1 MNETNYHQP
10 VLLHESINWL
20 NIQPH
25 GVYFDVTF
33 GGGGHSKEILNRIGE
48 NGKLFSF
55 DQDTDAVANSINA
68 QNFTLVQS
76 NFRFIKQF
84 AQFFKVEPIDG
95 ILADLGVSSHQFD
108 TSNRGFSIRFDSKLD
123 MRMNSTQKLDAY
135 EVVNEYSEEALSKII
150 FEYGEINQSKK
161 LSAAIVEARK
171 KKKISTTSQLCE
183 IAAAFTI
190 KKEEHNFFAQL
201 FQAIRIEVN
210 QEMDVLKDMLLQ
222 SAQILKPGGRLVV
235 ISYHSLEDRLVKNLF
250 KTGNLEGNAETDVF
264 GNKNLIFKELTKK
277 PVTPGIEELR
287 KNNRSRSAKL
297 RVAEKI

>member
-55 DQDTDAVANSINA
+55 DQDTDAVANTINA

-76 NFRFIKQF
+76 NFKFIKQF
-84 AQFFKVEPIDG
+84 AQYFKVEPIDG

-210 QEMDVLKDMLLQ
+210 QEMDVLKEMLLQ
-222 SAQILKPGGRLVV
+222 SVQILKPGGRLVV

>member
-33 GGGGHSKEILNRIGE
+33 GGGGHSREILNRIGE

-55 DQDTDAVANSINA
+55 DQDTDAAVNSFDA

-76 NFRFIKQF
+76 NFKFIKQF
-84 AQFFKVEPIDG
+84 AQYFKVDPIDG

-123 MRMNSTQKLDAY
+123 MRMNSNQKLGAY

-171 KKKISTTSQLCE
+171 KKNISTTQQLCE

-210 QEMDVLKDMLLQ
+210 QEIDVLKDMLLQ

-250 KTGNLEGNAETDVF
+250 KTGNLEGNGETDVF
-264 GNKNLIFKELTKK
+264 GNKNLVFKELTKK
-277 PVTPGIEELR
+277 PITPGIEELR

-297 RVAEKI
+297 RVGEKI

>member
-33 GGGGHSKEILNRIGE
+33 GGGGHSREILNRIGE

-55 DQDTDAVANSINA
+55 DQDTDAVANSFDA

-76 NFRFIKQF
+76 NFKFIKQF
-84 AQFFKVEPIDG
+84 AQYFKVEPIDG

-123 MRMNSTQKLDAY
+123 MRMNSNQKLGAY

-171 KKKISTTSQLCE
+171 KKNISTTQQLCE

-210 QEMDVLKDMLLQ
+210 QEIDVLKDMLLQ

-250 KTGNLEGNAETDVF
+250 KTGNLEGNGETDVF
-264 GNKNLIFKELTKK
+264 GNKNLVFKELTKK
-277 PVTPGIEELR
+277 PITPGIEELR

-297 RVAEKI
+297 RVGEKI

>member
-33 GGGGHSKEILNRIGE
+33 GGGGHSREILNRIGE

-55 DQDTDAVANSINA
+55 DQDTDAVANSFDA

-76 NFRFIKQF
+76 NFKFIKQF
-84 AQFFKVEPIDG
+84 AQYFKVEPIDG

-123 MRMNSTQKLDAY
+123 MRMNSNQKLGAY

-171 KKKISTTSQLCE
+171 KKNISTTQQLCE

-210 QEMDVLKDMLLQ
+210 QEIEVLKDMLLQ

-250 KTGNLEGNAETDVF
+250 KTGNLEGNGETDVF
-264 GNKNLIFKELTKK
+264 GNKNLVFKELTKK
-277 PVTPGIEELR
+277 PITPGIEELR

-297 RVAEKI
+297 RVGEKI

>member
-25 GVYFDVTF
+25 SVYFDVTF
-33 GGGGHSKEILNRIGE
+33 GGGGHSREILNRIGE

-55 DQDTDAVANSINA
+55 DQDTDAVANSFDA

-76 NFRFIKQF
+76 NFKFIKQF
-84 AQFFKVEPIDG
+84 AQYFNVEPIDG

-123 MRMNSTQKLDAY
+123 MRMNSNQKLGAY
-135 EVVNEYSEEALSKII
+135 EVVNEYSEEVLSKII

-171 KKKISTTSQLCE
+171 KKNISTTQQLCE

-210 QEMDVLKDMLLQ
+210 QEIDVLKDMLLQ

-250 KTGNLEGNAETDVF
+250 KTGNLEGNGETDVF
-264 GNKNLIFKELTKK
+264 GNKNLVFKELTKK
-277 PVTPGIEELR
+277 PITPGIEELR

-297 RVAEKI
+297 RVGEKI

>member
-1 MNETNYHQP
+1 MNETNYHLP

-20 NIQPH
+20 NIQPN

-33 GGGGHSKEILNRIGE
+33 GGGGHSKEILIKLGE
-48 NGKLFSF
+48 KGKLFSF
-55 DQDTDAVANSINA
+55 DQDTDAIANSIKSP
-68 QNFTLVQS
+68 NFTLVQS
-76 NFRFIKQF
+76 NFKFIKQF
-84 AQFFKVEPIDG
+84 AQYFKVEPING

-123 MRMNSTQKLDAY
+123 MRMNKEQKLGAF
-135 EVVNEYSEEALSKII
+135 EVINEYSEQDLSKII

-171 KKKISTTSQLCE
+171 KKQISTTAELCQ
-183 IAAAFTI
+183 IASAFTI

-210 QEMDVLKDMLLQ
+210 QEIEVLKNMLLQ
-222 SAQILKPGGRLVV
+222 SAEILKPGGRLVV

-250 KTGNLEGNAETDVF
+250 KTGNLEGNGETDVF
-264 GNKNLIFKELTKK
+264 GNRNLVFKELTKK
-277 PVTPGIEELR
+277 PITPSIQELR
-287 KNNRSRSAKL
+287 TNNRSRSAKL

>member
-33 GGGGHSKEILNRIGE
+33 GGGGHSREILNRIGE

-55 DQDTDAVANSINA
+55 DQDTDAVANSFNA

-76 NFRFIKQF
+76 NFKFIKQF
-84 AQFFKVEPIDG
+84 AQYFKVDPIDG

-123 MRMNSTQKLDAY
+123 MRMNSNQKLGAY

-171 KKKISTTSQLCE
+171 KKNISTTQQLCE

-210 QEMDVLKDMLLQ
+210 QEIDVLKDMLLQ

-250 KTGNLEGNAETDVF
+250 KTGNLEGNGETDVF
-264 GNKNLIFKELTKK
+264 GNKNLVFKELTKK
-277 PVTPGIEELR
+277 PITPGIDELR

-297 RVAEKI
+297 RVGEKI

>member
-33 GGGGHSKEILNRIGE
+33 GGGGHSREILNRIGE

-55 DQDTDAVANSINA
+55 DQDTDAVANSFDA

-76 NFRFIKQF
+76 NFKFIKQF
-84 AQFFKVEPIDG
+84 AQYFKVDPIDG

-123 MRMNSTQKLDAY
+123 MRMNSNQKLGAY

-150 FEYGEINQSKK
+150 FDYGEINQSKK

-171 KKKISTTSQLCE
+171 KKNISTTQQLCE

-210 QEMDVLKDMLLQ
+210 QEIEVLKDMLLQ

-250 KTGNLEGNAETDVF
+250 KTGNLEGNGETDVF
-264 GNKNLIFKELTKK
+264 GNKNLVFKELTKK
-277 PVTPGIEELR
+277 PITPGIEELR

-297 RVAEKI
+297 RVGEKI

>member
-1 MNETNYHQP
+1 
-10 VLLHESINWL
+10 
-20 NIQPH
+20 
-25 GVYFDVTF
+25 
-33 GGGGHSKEILNRIGE
+33 
-48 NGKLFSF
+48 
-55 DQDTDAVANSINA
+55 
-68 QNFTLVQS
+68 
-76 NFRFIKQF
+76 
-84 AQFFKVEPIDG
+84 
-95 ILADLGVSSHQFD
+95 
-108 TSNRGFSIRFDSKLD
+108 
-123 MRMNSTQKLDAY
+123 MNSTQKLDAY

-235 ISYHSLEDRLVKNLF
+235 ISYHSLEDRLVKNLL

>member
-55 DQDTDAVANSINA
+55 DQDTDAVANTINA

-76 NFRFIKQF
+76 NFKFIKQF
-84 AQFFKVEPIDG
+84 AQYFKVEPIDG

-210 QEMDVLKDMLLQ
+210 QEMDVLKEMLLQ

>member
-20 NIQPH
+20 NIKPH

-55 DQDTDAVANSINA
+55 DQDTDAVANTINA

-76 NFRFIKQF
+76 NFKFIKQF
-84 AQFFKVEPIDG
+84 AQYFKVEPIDG

-123 MRMNSTQKLDAY
+123 MRMNSTQKLGAY

-210 QEMDVLKDMLLQ
+210 QEMDVLKEMLLQ
-222 SAQILKPGGRLVV
+222 SVQILKPGGRLVV

>member
-33 GGGGHSKEILNRIGE
+33 GGGGHSREILNRIGE

-55 DQDTDAVANSINA
+55 DQDTDAVANSFNA

-76 NFRFIKQF
+76 NFKFIKQF
-84 AQFFKVEPIDG
+84 AQYFKVDPIDG

-123 MRMNSTQKLDAY
+123 MRMNSNQKLGAY

-150 FEYGEINQSKK
+150 FDYGEINQSKK

-171 KKKISTTSQLCE
+171 KKNISTTQQLCE

-210 QEMDVLKDMLLQ
+210 QEIEVLKDMLLQ

-250 KTGNLEGNAETDVF
+250 KTGNLEGNGETDVF
-264 GNKNLIFKELTKK
+264 GNKNLVFKELTKK
-277 PVTPGIEELR
+277 PITPGIEELR

-297 RVAEKI
+297 RVGEKI

>member
-33 GGGGHSKEILNRIGE
+33 GGGGHSRQILSRIGE

-55 DQDTDAVANSINA
+55 DQDTDAVANSFDA

-76 NFRFIKQF
+76 NFKFIKQF
-84 AQFFKVEPIDG
+84 AQYFKVDPIDG

-123 MRMNSTQKLDAY
+123 MRMNSNQKLGAY

-171 KKKISTTSQLCE
+171 KKNISTTQQLCE

-210 QEMDVLKDMLLQ
+210 QEIDVLKDMLLQ

-250 KTGNLEGNAETDVF
+250 KTGNLEGNGETDVF
-264 GNKNLIFKELTKK
+264 GNKNLVFKELTKK
-277 PVTPGIEELR
+277 PITPGIEELR

-297 RVAEKI
+297 RVGEKI

>member
-33 GGGGHSKEILNRIGE
+33 GGGGHSREILNRIGE

-55 DQDTDAVANSINA
+55 DQDTDAVANSFDA

-76 NFRFIKQF
+76 NFKFIKQF
-84 AQFFKVEPIDG
+84 AQYFKVDPIDG

-123 MRMNSTQKLDAY
+123 MRMNSNQKLGAY

-171 KKKISTTSQLCE
+171 KKNISTTQQLCE

-210 QEMDVLKDMLLQ
+210 QEIEVLKDMLLQ

-250 KTGNLEGNAETDVF
+250 KTGNLEGNGETDVF
-264 GNKNLIFKELTKK
+264 GNKNLVFKELTKK
-277 PVTPGIEELR
+277 PITPGIEELR

-297 RVAEKI
+297 RVGEKI

>member
-33 GGGGHSKEILNRIGE
+33 GGGGHSREILNRIGE

-55 DQDTDAVANSINA
+55 DQDTDAVANSFDA

-76 NFRFIKQF
+76 NFKFIKQF
-84 AQFFKVEPIDG
+84 AQYFKVDPIDG

-123 MRMNSTQKLDAY
+123 MRMNSNQKLGAY

-171 KKKISTTSQLCE
+171 KKNISTTQQLCE

-210 QEMDVLKDMLLQ
+210 QEIDVLKDMLLQ

-250 KTGNLEGNAETDVF
+250 KTGNLEGNGETDVF
-264 GNKNLIFKELTKK
+264 GNKNLVFKELTKK
-277 PVTPGIEELR
+277 PITPGIEELR

-297 RVAEKI
+297 RVGEKI

>member
-33 GGGGHSKEILNRIGE
+33 GGGGHSREILNRIGE

-55 DQDTDAVANSINA
+55 DQDTDAVANTFDA

-76 NFRFIKQF
+76 NFKFIKQF
-84 AQFFKVEPIDG
+84 AQYFKVDPIDG

-123 MRMNSTQKLDAY
+123 MRMNSNQKLGAY

-150 FEYGEINQSKK
+150 FDYGEINQSKK

-171 KKKISTTSQLCE
+171 KKKISTTQQLCE

-210 QEMDVLKDMLLQ
+210 QEIEVLKDMLLQ

-250 KTGNLEGNAETDVF
+250 KTGNLEGNGETDVF
-264 GNKNLIFKELTKK
+264 GNKNLVFKELTKK
-277 PVTPGIEELR
+277 PITPGIEELR

-297 RVAEKI
+297 RVGEKI

>member
-20 NIQPH
+20 NIQTH

-55 DQDTDAVANSINA
+55 DQDTDAVANTINA

-76 NFRFIKQF
+76 NFKFIKQF
-84 AQFFKVEPIDG
+84 AQYFKVEPIDG

-210 QEMDVLKDMLLQ
+210 QEMDVLKEMLLQ

>member
-33 GGGGHSKEILNRIGE
+33 GGGGHSREILNRIGE

-55 DQDTDAVANSINA
+55 DQDTDAVANSFDA

-76 NFRFIKQF
+76 NFKFIKQF
-84 AQFFKVEPIDG
+84 AQYFKVEPIDG

-123 MRMNSTQKLDAY
+123 MRMNSNQKLGAY

-150 FEYGEINQSKK
+150 FDYGEINQSKK

-171 KKKISTTSQLCE
+171 KKNISTTQQLGE

-201 FQAIRIEVN
+201 FRAIRIEVN
-210 QEMDVLKDMLLQ
+210 QEIDVLKDMLLQ

-250 KTGNLEGNAETDVF
+250 KTGNLEGNGETDVF
-264 GNKNLIFKELTKK
+264 GNKNLVFKELTKK
-277 PVTPGIEELR
+277 PITPGIEELR

-297 RVAEKI
+297 RVGEKI

>member
-55 DQDTDAVANSINA
+55 DQDTDAAANSIDA

-222 SAQILKPGGRLVV
+222 SSQILKPGGRLVV

>member
-33 GGGGHSKEILNRIGE
+33 GGGGHSREILNRIGE

-55 DQDTDAVANSINA
+55 DQDTDAVANSFNA

-76 NFRFIKQF
+76 NFKFIKQF
-84 AQFFKVEPIDG
+84 AQYFKVEPIDG

-123 MRMNSTQKLDAY
+123 MRMNSNQKLGAY

-171 KKKISTTSQLCE
+171 KKNISTTQQLCE

-210 QEMDVLKDMLLQ
+210 QEIDVLKDMLLQ

-235 ISYHSLEDRLVKNLF
+235 ISYHSLEDRLVKNYIQKGKFSGLLE
-250 KTGNLEGNAETDVF
+250 KDLYGNTTVPFSMVSRKAIIASEAE
-264 GNKNLIFKELTKK
+264 LSI
-277 PVTPGIEELR
+277 
-287 KNNRSRSAKL
+287 NNRARSAKL
-297 RVAEKI
+297 RIAAKN

>member
-33 GGGGHSKEILNRIGE
+33 GGGGHSREILNRIGE

-55 DQDTDAVANSINA
+55 DQDTDAVANSFNA

-76 NFRFIKQF
+76 NFKFIKQF
-84 AQFFKVEPIDG
+84 AQYFKVEPIDG

-123 MRMNSTQKLDAY
+123 MRMNSNQKLGAY

-171 KKKISTTSQLCE
+171 KKNISTTQQLCE

-210 QEMDVLKDMLLQ
+210 QEIDVLKDMLLQ

-250 KTGNLEGNAETDVF
+250 KTGNLEGNGETDVF
-264 GNKNLIFKELTKK
+264 GNKNLVFKELTKK
-277 PVTPGIEELR
+277 PITPGIEELR

-297 RVAEKI
+297 RVGEKI

>member
-33 GGGGHSKEILNRIGE
+33 GGGGHSREILNRIGE

-55 DQDTDAVANSINA
+55 DQDTDAVANSFNA

-76 NFRFIKQF
+76 NFKFIKQF
-84 AQFFKVEPIDG
+84 AQYFKVEPIDG

-123 MRMNSTQKLDAY
+123 MRMNSNQKLGAY

-150 FEYGEINQSKK
+150 FDYGEINQSKK

-171 KKKISTTSQLCE
+171 KKNISTTQQLCE

-210 QEMDVLKDMLLQ
+210 QEIDVLKDMLLQ

-250 KTGNLEGNAETDVF
+250 KTGNLEGNGETDVF
-264 GNKNLIFKELTKK
+264 GNKNLVFKELTKK
-277 PVTPGIEELR
+277 PITPGIEELR

-297 RVAEKI
+297 RVGEKI

>member
-20 NIQPH
+20 NIQPN

-33 GGGGHSKEILNRIGE
+33 GGGGHSREILNRIGE

-55 DQDTDAVANSINA
+55 DQDTDAVANSFDA

-76 NFRFIKQF
+76 NFKFIKQF
-84 AQFFKVEPIDG
+84 AQYFKVEPIDG

-123 MRMNSTQKLDAY
+123 MRMNSNQKLGAY

-171 KKKISTTSQLCE
+171 KKNISTTQQLCE

-210 QEMDVLKDMLLQ
+210 QEIDVLKDMLLQ

-250 KTGNLEGNAETDVF
+250 KTGNLEGNGETDVF
-264 GNKNLIFKELTKK
+264 GNKNLVFKELTKK
-277 PVTPGIEELR
+277 PITPGIEELR

-297 RVAEKI
+297 RVGEKI

>member
-33 GGGGHSKEILNRIGE
+33 GGGGHSREILNRIGE

-55 DQDTDAVANSINA
+55 DQDTDAVANTFDA

-76 NFRFIKQF
+76 NFKFIKQF
-84 AQFFKVEPIDG
+84 AQYFKVDPIDG

-123 MRMNSTQKLDAY
+123 MRMNSNQKLGAY

-171 KKKISTTSQLCE
+171 KKNISTTQQLCE

-210 QEMDVLKDMLLQ
+210 QEIDVLKDMLLQ

-250 KTGNLEGNAETDVF
+250 KTGNLEGNGETDVF
-264 GNKNLIFKELTKK
+264 GNKNLVFKELTKK
-277 PVTPGIEELR
+277 PITPGIEELR

-297 RVAEKI
+297 RVGEKI

>member
-33 GGGGHSKEILNRIGE
+33 GGGGHSREILNRIGE

-55 DQDTDAVANSINA
+55 DQDTDAVANSFNA

-76 NFRFIKQF
+76 NFKFIKQF
-84 AQFFKVEPIDG
+84 AQYFKVDPIDG

-123 MRMNSTQKLDAY
+123 MRMNSNQKLGAY

-171 KKKISTTSQLCE
+171 KKKISTTQQLCE

-210 QEMDVLKDMLLQ
+210 QEIDVLKDMLLQ

-250 KTGNLEGNAETDVF
+250 KTGNLEGNGETDVF
-264 GNKNLIFKELTKK
+264 GNKNLVFKELTKK
-277 PVTPGIEELR
+277 PITPGIDELR

-297 RVAEKI
+297 RVGEKI

>member
-33 GGGGHSKEILNRIGE
+33 GGGGHSREILNRIGE

-55 DQDTDAVANSINA
+55 DQDTDAVANSFDA

-76 NFRFIKQF
+76 NFKFIKQF
-84 AQFFKVEPIDG
+84 AQYFKVDPIDG

-123 MRMNSTQKLDAY
+123 MRMNSNQKLGAY

-171 KKKISTTSQLCE
+171 KKKISTTQQLCE

-210 QEMDVLKDMLLQ
+210 QEIDVLKDMLLQ

-250 KTGNLEGNAETDVF
+250 KTGNLEGNGETDVF
-264 GNKNLIFKELTKK
+264 GNKNLVFKELTKK
-277 PVTPGIEELR
+277 PITPGIDELR

-297 RVAEKI
+297 RVGEKI

>member
-33 GGGGHSKEILNRIGE
+33 GGGGHSREILNRIGE

-55 DQDTDAVANSINA
+55 DQDTDAVANSFDA

-76 NFRFIKQF
+76 NFKFIKQF
-84 AQFFKVEPIDG
+84 AQYFKVDPIDG

-123 MRMNSTQKLDAY
+123 MRMNSNQKLGAY

-150 FEYGEINQSKK
+150 FDYGEINQSKK

-171 KKKISTTSQLCE
+171 KKNISTTQQLCE

-210 QEMDVLKDMLLQ
+210 QEIDVLKDMLLQ

-250 KTGNLEGNAETDVF
+250 KTGNLEGNGETDVF
-264 GNKNLIFKELTKK
+264 GNKNLVFKELTKK
-277 PVTPGIEELR
+277 PITPGIEELR

-297 RVAEKI
+297 RVGEKI

>member
-1 MNETNYHQP
+1 
-10 VLLHESINWL
+10 
-20 NIQPH
+20 
-25 GVYFDVTF
+25 
-33 GGGGHSKEILNRIGE
+33 
-48 NGKLFSF
+48 
-55 DQDTDAVANSINA
+55 
-68 QNFTLVQS
+68 
-76 NFRFIKQF
+76 
-84 AQFFKVEPIDG
+84 
-95 ILADLGVSSHQFD
+95 
-108 TSNRGFSIRFDSKLD
+108 
-123 MRMNSTQKLDAY
+123 MRMNSNQKLGAY

-171 KKKISTTSQLCE
+171 KKNISTTQQLCE

-210 QEMDVLKDMLLQ
+210 QEIDVLKDMLLQ

-250 KTGNLEGNAETDVF
+250 KTGNLEGNGETDVF
-264 GNKNLIFKELTKK
+264 GNKNLVFKELTKK
-277 PVTPGIEELR
+277 PITPGIEELR

-297 RVAEKI
+297 RVGEKI

>member
-1 MNETNYHQP
+1 MNETNYHLP

-20 NIQPH
+20 NIQPN

-33 GGGGHSKEILNRIGE
+33 GGGGHSKEILNKLGE
-48 NGKLFSF
+48 KGKLFSF
-55 DQDTDAVANSINA
+55 DQDTDAIANSIMSP
-68 QNFTLVQS
+68 NFTLVQS
-76 NFRFIKQF
+76 NFKFIKQF
-84 AQFFKVEPIDG
+84 AQYFKVEPIDG

-123 MRMNSTQKLDAY
+123 MRMNKEQKLGAF
-135 EVVNEYSEEALSKII
+135 EVINEYSEQDLSKII

-171 KKKISTTSQLCE
+171 KKNISTTMQLCE

-210 QEMDVLKDMLLQ
+210 QEMEVLKDMLLQ
-222 SAQILKPGGRLVV
+222 STQILKPGGRLVV

-250 KTGNLEGNAETDVF
+250 KTGNLEGNGETDVF
-264 GNKNLIFKELTKK
+264 GNKNLVYKELTKK
-277 PVTPGIEELR
+277 PITPGIEELR
-287 KNNRSRSAKL
+287 TNNRSRSAKL